1 MAKRTTKPKKVR
13 STAGLAT
20 LDGFLKGEGKLG
32 KFRAIAI
39 KEVSAGKASK
49 PMKS

>member
-1 MAKRTTKPKKVR
+1 MAKRTTKPKKKVR
-13 STAGLAT
+13 SAAGLAT

-49 PMKS
+49 P